1 MENVKL
7 ESWQARVDAARVQAS
22 GESVVLMDEMLN
34 ELKLLHEQNAQLRK
48 SLVQARQ
55 KSKMSTKLKEALYE

>member
-7 ESWQARVDAARVQAS
+7 ESWQARVDAARVQTS
-22 GESVVLMDEMLN
+22 DESVVLMDEMLN

>member
-22 GESVVLMDEMLN
+22 DESAVLMDEMLN

>member
-22 GESVVLMDEMLN
+22 DVSVVLMDEMLN